1 MPGGRRHADRREPR
15 RGGRAVGAGGS
26 RWWRRY
32 ATEGWVGLR
41 DRPSTPQRRRPV
53 TLRAPLS
60 RPTSTVGT
68 VLRRLG
74 HSRRPRVLRS
84 PVVRHER
91 AIPGELLHLD
101 TKKLG
106 SGPV

>member
-1 MPGGRRHADRREPR
+1 M
-15 RGGRAVGAGGS
+15 
-26 RWWRRY
+26 
-32 ATEGWVGLR
+32 GLR
-41 DRPSTPQRRRPV
+41 DRPSTPQRQPRRLSAAAEAEIRAARQRSGAGPV
-53 TLRAPLS
+53 TLRAPLG